1 MSDFT
6 VGVIGVGAFGTAIA
20 QTFARSGHHVLCWAR
35 EKEVVKSINKNHVNP
50 LYLSDIKLDEKIKAT
65 KTIEEVAQKAKVLI
79 VSVPAFANTEIATQ
93 LNKYITTDHTV
104 ILCVKG
110 FRESDGALMSEV
122 WQESVKNLGRFGVM
136 SGPSYSRDLAL
147 GKPTSVV
154 LASHNKDVIEQLDH
168 MITDP
173 YFRMYFSDDVT
184 GVQIAGALKN
194 VVAVAAGLND
204 GLGWGANCKALIVNR
219 GLIEM
224 ARYVQAMG
232 GRLETVVGLTGM
244 GDLYL
249 STVETSR
256 NYRLGKALGEGRTL
270 EEALEHIDGYAESVK
285 TARIVTH
292 ESINRGIDLAV
303 IMAIDGVFNGD
314 IAGETVMQ
322 LLFHRPRKWETTI

>member
-1 MSDFT
+1 MSEYSI
-6 VGVIGVGAFGTAIA
+6 GIIGVGAFGTALA
-20 QTFARSGHHVLCWAR
+20 QTFARSGHKVLCWAR
-35 EKEVVKSINKNHVNP
+35 EKEVVKSINKKHMNA
-50 LYLSDIKLDEKIKAT
+50 LYLSDIELKESIHAT
-65 KTIEEVAQKAKVLI
+65 KNIEEVAQKAKVLI
-79 VSVPAFANTEIATQ
+79 ISVPAFANTEIATQ
-93 LNKYITTDHTV
+93 LNKYITEEHTV
-104 ILCVKG
+104 VLCVKG

-122 WQESVKNLGRFGVM
+122 WQESVKNLTRLAVL
-136 SGPSYSRDLAL
+136 SGPSYSKDLAL

-154 LASHNKDVIEQLDH
+154 LASHNQEVIDQLDSL
-168 MITDP
+168 ITDP

-184 GVQIAGALKN
+184 GVQISGAVKN
-194 VVAVAAGLND
+194 IIAVAAGIND
-204 GLGWGANCKALIVNR
+204 GLNWGANCKSTIVNR

-232 GRLETVVGLTGM
+232 GRLETVMGLSGM

-256 NYRLGKALGEGRTL
+256 NYRLGKLLGQGRTM
-270 EEALEHIDGYAESVK
+270 EEALEEIDGYAESVK

-292 ESINRGIDLAV
+292 ESINRGIDLAI

-314 IAGETVMQ
+314 INGETVMQ